1 MDANFSSAL
10 PDKNPR
16 VGSDFQVTLP
26 PVQKEMDSTFMNKI
40 SQIDFSKRQNIFD
53 SLAEYGQGVSIVIRK
68 GTLVWVCADSLI
80 GDDDSGH
87 GSSSSGNEH
96 GINSLKGYLSTLFKK
111 GTKFAKRH
119 KYFPAFLQTEIISK
133 NLLVDFD

>member
-1 MDANFSSAL
+1 MANVENENRQERLEVNNQTRDETRVKAARQDNSIANETDDVEAVGLSKNMDANFSSAL

-26 PVQKEMDSTFMNKI
+26 PVQKEMDSTFMNKF

-80 GDDDSGH
+80 GD
-87 GSSSSGNEH
+87 
-96 GINSLKGYLSTLFKK
+96 
-111 GTKFAKRH
+111 
-119 KYFPAFLQTEIISK
+119 
-133 NLLVDFD
+133 